1 MDFNKPMYLIVI
13 DLETMGTKPGC
24 IITEIGAVAIEITK
38 ANSLAFSYAEVIDY
52 ASSKRAGFKAD
63 KKTMDWWAEQL
74 GIDAYY
80 NRKVYES
87 HFVEKWRNTRS
98 IKKSIGTFT
107 DLYEAVVEAAGGDK
121 DQVLLVGNDI
131 DFDKS
136 ILEHYYIATNT
147 PIPWHYRAWLGL
159 PTIVWMVDFMT
170 GVNVKEK
177 VREYW
182 KTSHTALDDARQEAA
197 MINTALDLITQLM
210 HTSDS
215 NSVEQE

>member
-1 MDFNKPMYLIVI
+1 MDFNKPMYLIVT
-13 DLETMGTKPGC
+13 DLETMGKKPGC
-24 IITEIGAVAIEITK
+24 IVTEIGAVAIEVTK
-38 ANSLAFSYAEVIDY
+38 TKSLAFSYAEVIDY

-74 GIDAYY
+74 NLPKMGRREYDFAFT
-80 NRKVYES
+80 NQ
-87 HFVEKWRNTRS
+87 WRNTRS

-107 DLYEAVVEAAGGDK
+107 ELYEDVVEAAGGDK

-136 ILEHYYIATNT
+136 ILEHYYIDTNT
-147 PIPWHYRAWLGL
+147 PIPWHYRAWISL

-182 KTSHTALDDARQEAA
+182 KTSHTALDDARQETA
-197 MINTALDLITQLM
+197 MINTALDLITKLM

-215 NSVEQE
+215 NAVEQE